1 MARCSDIDPLMTA
14 YVDGEVPPIQKLRVA
29 GHIEDC
35 PSCHRHAAAEQ
46 AARSVVRARAG
57 TIIEAA
63 PAHLRG
69 RCSTAGRSGAAA
81 GRRGAVLLS
90 RAGWPMALA
99 ATLLLAVG
107 GALVYG
113 TVINPSAA
121 VAAQLTLDHLK
132 CFALFDQPSALQPS
146 EVQASLKAHYGFE
159 VALPEADQ
167 AGGLTLVGARRCVY
181 LDGAV
186 THVLYRSGQVP
197 VSLFVL
203 PPGVRLSQ
211 TEVDILGHTAVAF
224 TRDGRTW
231 VVLARDARANI
242 ERVAAVLGRNP
253 AP

>member
-14 YVDGEVPPIQKLRVA
+14 YVDGEVPPTQKLRVA

-35 PSCHRHAAAEQ
+35 PSCHRHAAAEH
-46 AARSVVRARAG
+46 AARSVVRAHAES
-57 TIIEAA
+57 IIEAA
-63 PAHLRG
+63 PSHLRG
-69 RCSTAGRSGAAA
+69 RCATAGRSRAA
-81 GRRGAVLLS
+81 GRWRVPLLS
-90 RAGWPMALA
+90 RVGWPIALA
-99 ATLLLAVG
+99 ATVLLAVG

-132 CFALFDQPSALQPS
+132 CFALFDQPSPLKPS
-146 EVQASLKAHYGFE
+146 DVQASLKAHYGFE
-159 VALPEADQ
+159 VALPDAER
-167 AGGLTLVGARRCVY
+167 AGGLTLVGGRRCLS

-186 THVLYRSGQVP
+186 AHVLYRNGQVP

-211 TEVDILGHTAVAF
+211 TELDVLGHRAVAF

-231 VVLARDARANI
+231 VVLARDARANV

-253 AP
+253 AR

>member
-1 MARCSDIDPLMTA
+1 MALCSDIDPLMTA

-46 AARSVVRARAG
+46 VARSVVRAHAES
-57 TIIEAA
+57 IIEAA
-63 PAHLRG
+63 PADLQG
-69 RCSTAGRSGAAA
+69 RCATAGRSGAA
-81 GRRGAVLLS
+81 GRRSVLLLN

-113 TVINPSAA
+113 TMINPSAA

-132 CFALFDQPSALQPS
+132 CFALFGQPSALKPS
-146 EVQASLKAHYGFE
+146 EVQASLKAQYGFE

-167 AGGLTLVGARRCVY
+167 AGGLTLVGGRRCVY

-186 THVLYRSGQVP
+186 AHVLYRSGQVP

-211 TEVDILGHTAVAF
+211 TDVDILGHTAVAF

-231 VVLARDARANI
+231 VVLARDARANV

-253 AP
+253 AR